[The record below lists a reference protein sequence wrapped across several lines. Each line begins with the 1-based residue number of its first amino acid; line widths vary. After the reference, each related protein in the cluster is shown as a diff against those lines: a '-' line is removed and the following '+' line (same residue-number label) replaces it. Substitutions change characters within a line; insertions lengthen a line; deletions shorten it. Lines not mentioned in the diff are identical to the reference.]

1 MTAAGGAIFLLV
13 VLVMF
18 GLMALGIPIFISIG
32 IAAFGGLALLF
43 GTTQAMVDFAS
54 FLWQSLNDFE
64 LVTIPLFVLAAMLVE
79 EAKVGD
85 ELFDFAKT
93 WIGSVPNGLGVAVIL
108 TCAIFAGITGS
119 SPVTAVTVGLI
130 ALPALAREGYPERL
144 RGALV
149 AGGGTLG
156 ILLPPSLPLII
167 YGVLTQTSIGS
178 LFIATVIPGLLLTVL
193 FSIYV
198 IFVYRPAVRGRS
210 YTHNERLAALGKAL
224 PVIVL
229 PAFIIISIYYG
240 LVTPTETGAMAAAY
254 VLAIGLLRKKLD
266 GAAILR
272 AGRSAALTSAMLLL
286 IFGTGSVFARY
297 SAMLQLPQHIAQA
310 VGNLPGGPILV
321 FTGMVVTDLVLG
333 TFLESGAL
341 TILTIPIF
349 FPISHAIGLDPVQF
363 GVMIA
368 VNQEIAQ
375 IHPPTGLNLVTV
387 SSISKIPLTSMM
399 VSILPFIAIEL
410 LMIYLLYSFPAL
422 TLFLPAHMSMH

>member
-1 MTAAGGAIFLLV
+1 M
-13 VLVMF
+13 
-18 GLMALGIPIFISIG
+18 
-32 IAAFGGLALLF
+32 
-43 GTTQAMVDFAS
+43 S
-54 FLWQSLNDFE
+54 FLTL
-64 LVTIPLFVLAAMLVE
+64 PRP
-79 EAKVGD
+79 
-85 ELFDFAKT
+85 
-93 WIGSVPNGLGVAVIL
+93 GSGRCRMDSASP
-108 TCAIFAGITGS
+108 S

-130 ALPALAREGYPERL
+130 ALPALAREGYTERL

-178 LFIATVIPGLLLTVL
+178 LFIATVIPGLLLTAL

-198 IFVYRPAVRGRS
+198 VFVYRPAVRGRS
-210 YTHNERLAALGKAL
+210 YTLRERLAALGKAL

-240 LVTPTETGAMAAAY
+240 LVTPTETGAVAAAY
-254 VLAIGLLRKKLD
+254 VLAIGLLRKKLNA
-266 GAAILR
+266 AAILR
-272 AGRSAALTSAMLLL
+272 AGRSAALTSAMLLM

-297 SAMLQLPQHIAQA
+297 SALLQLPQHIAQA
-310 VGNLPGGPILV
+310 VGNLPGGPFLV

-349 FPISHAIGLDPVQF
+349 FPISQAIGLDPVQF

-387 SSISKIPLTSMM
+387 SSISKIPLTAMM

-410 LMIYLLYSFPAL
+410 GMIYLLYFIPSL